1 MISPRPITR
10 HYWLYLDGDIDER
23 VIHLYEHCF
32 IYQLD
37 RFLAEHYPTPPYPAS
52 CVSGESFLHY
62 IYLAV
67 DCRTNMVPAIDE
79 YVTRSGRAIP
89 DTVVRSCLGEV
100 EAELGARYTVMN
112 WMGLRDE
119 LDQLTRMRFIPSDQL
134 DRLIYTP
141 EPSEENCHRGLFR
154 MRHRPELFEKMTT
167 SLVVTNPTVAE
178 MIIFRLIAR
187 GVWWQTIRQTVA
199 DLGLY
204 PDGAIIDGSK
214 EQVTLRQSFL
224 LRRRPIHR
232 RIKQRLSSALA
243 LLPTPSQSS
252 LDGLATRLKE
262 LIDDRT
268 LIDIHSDLNVL
279 TGQAGVSSLLTA
291 ANIRRVLTKL
301 ELAEISYQ
309 PRREDDYTDKSP
321 SGGAS
326 R

>member
-10 HYWLYLDGDIDER
+10 HYWLYVDGDIDER

-37 RFLAEHYPTPPYPAS
+37 RFLAEHYPTPPYLAS
-52 CVSGESFLHY
+52 NVSGESFLHY

-67 DCRTNMVPAIDE
+67 DCRTDMVPVIDE
-79 YVTRSGRAIP
+79 CVAQSGRAIP

-100 EAELGARYTVMN
+100 EAELGARYTAMN
-112 WMGLRDE
+112 WIGLRAE
-119 LDQLTRMRFIPSDQL
+119 LDQLARMRFISSDQL
-134 DRLIYTP
+134 DQLIYTP
-141 EPSEENCHRGLFR
+141 EPNEENCHQGLFR
-154 MRHRPELFEKMTT
+154 MRRRPELFEKMTT

-178 MIIFRLIAR
+178 MIIFQLIAR
-187 GVWWQTIRQTVA
+187 SVWWQTIRQTVA
-199 DLGLY
+199 NLGLY
-204 PDGAIIDGSK
+204 PDGAIIDIFK

-232 RIKQRLSSALA
+232 QIKQRLSSALA
-243 LLPTPSQSS
+243 SLPTPSQSS

-262 LIDDRT
+262 LVDDRT
-268 LIDIHSDLNVL
+268 LIDIHDDLNVL
-279 TGQAGVSSLLTA
+279 TGQAGVSSLLTV
-291 ANIRRVLTKL
+291 ANIKQVLTRL
-301 ELAEISYQ
+301 ELAEISYR
-309 PRREDDYTDKSP
+309 PCREDDYTNKSP

>member
-10 HYWLYLDGDIDER
+10 HYWLYVDGDIDER

-37 RFLAEHYPTPPYPAS
+37 RFLAEHYPTPPYLAS
-52 CVSGESFLHY
+52 YVGGESFLHY
-62 IYLAV
+62 IYLTV
-67 DCRTNMVPAIDE
+67 DCCTDIVPAIDE
-79 YVTRSGRAIP
+79 YVAQSGQAIP
-89 DTVVRSCLGEV
+89 DTVVRSCLDEV
-100 EAELGARYTVMN
+100 EAELGTRYTVMN
-112 WMGLRDE
+112 WIGLRDE
-119 LDQLTRMRFIPSDQL
+119 LDQLARMRFIPSDQIDQL
-134 DRLIYTP
+134 VYTP
-141 EPSEENCHRGLFR
+141 EPNEENCHRGLFR
-154 MRHRPELFEKMTT
+154 MRRRPELFEKMTT
-167 SLVVTNPTVAE
+167 SLVVTNPTIAE

-187 GVWWQTIRQTVA
+187 GVWWQITRQTVA

-243 LLPTPSQSS
+243 SLPIPNQLL

-262 LIDDRT
+262 LVDDRT
-268 LIDIHSDLNVL
+268 LIDIYSDLNVL

-291 ANIRRVLTKL
+291 ANIRQVLTKL
-301 ELAEISYQ
+301 ELTEISYQ

>member
-1 MISPRPITR
+1 MISPRPIAR
-10 HYWLYLDGDIDER
+10 HYWLYVDGDIDER

-37 RFLAEHYPTPPYPAS
+37 WFLAEHYPTPPYLAS
-52 CVSGESFLHY
+52 YVSGESFLHY

-67 DCRTNMVPAIDE
+67 DCRTDMVPVVDE
-79 YVTRSGRAIP
+79 YVTQSGRAIP

-112 WMGLRDE
+112 WIGLRDE
-119 LDQLTRMRFIPSDQL
+119 LDQLARMRFIPSDQI
-134 DRLIYTP
+134 DQLIYTP
-141 EPSEENCHRGLFR
+141 EPNEENCHQGLFR
-154 MRHRPELFEKMTT
+154 MRRRPELFEKMTT

-178 MIIFRLIAR
+178 MIVFRLIAR

-204 PDGAIIDGSK
+204 PDDTIIDISK

-232 RIKQRLSSALA
+232 QIKQRLSSALA
-243 LLPTPSQSS
+243 SLPTPNQSS
-252 LDGLATRLKE
+252 SDGLVARLKE
-262 LIDDRT
+262 SIDDRT
-268 LIDIHSDLNVL
+268 LIDIYGDLNVL
-279 TGQAGVSSLLTA
+279 TGQAGARSLLTA
-291 ANIRRVLTKL
+291 ANIRQVLTKL
-301 ELAEISYQ
+301 ELTEISYQ
-309 PRREDDYTDKSP
+309 PCREDDYTDKSP

>member
-10 HYWLYLDGDIDER
+10 HYWLHVDGDIDER

-32 IYQLD
+32 IHQLD
-37 RFLAEHYPTPPYPAS
+37 RFLAERYPMPPYPAS
-52 CVSGESFLHY
+52 YVGGESFLHY

-67 DCRTNMVPAIDE
+67 DCCTDMVPAIDE
-79 YVTRSGRAIP
+79 YVTQSGRAIP

-100 EAELGARYTVMN
+100 EAELGTRYTVMN
-112 WMGLRDE
+112 WTGLRAE

-141 EPSEENCHRGLFR
+141 EPDEENCHRGLFR
-154 MRHRPELFEKMTT
+154 IRRRPELFEKMTT

-187 GVWWQTIRQTVA
+187 GVWWQMTRQAVA

-204 PDGAIIDGSK
+204 PNGAIVDGSK

-243 LLPTPSQSS
+243 SLPTPNQSS

-262 LIDDRT
+262 LTSDRT

-291 ANIRRVLTKL
+291 ANIRQVLTKL

>member
-1 MISPRPITR
+1 MISPQLITR
-10 HYWLYLDGDIDER
+10 HYWLCVDGDIDER

-37 RFLAEHYPTPPYPAS
+37 RFLAEHFPTPPHLAS

-67 DCRTNMVPAIDE
+67 DCRTDMVPVIDE
-79 YVTRSGRAIP
+79 YVTQSSRVISDAI
-89 DTVVRSCLGEV
+89 VRSCLGEV
-100 EAELGARYTVMN
+100 EAELGTRYTVMN
-112 WMGLRDE
+112 WIGLRDE
-119 LDQLTRMRFIPSDQL
+119 LDQLARMRFIPSDQI
-134 DRLIYTP
+134 DQLIYTP
-141 EPSEENCHRGLFR
+141 EPDEENCHRGLFR
-154 MRHRPELFEKMTT
+154 MRSRPELFEKMTT
-167 SLVVTNPTVAE
+167 SLVVTNPTIAE

-187 GVWWQTIRQTVA
+187 GAWWQITRQTVA

-204 PDGAIIDGSK
+204 PDGVIVDSSK
-214 EQVTLRQSFL
+214 EQVILRQSFL

-232 RIKQRLSSALA
+232 RIKQRLNSALA
-243 LLPTPSQSS
+243 SLPTPSQSS

-262 LIDDRT
+262 LIDNRT

-279 TGQAGVSSLLTA
+279 TGQAGVSSLLTV
-291 ANIRRVLTKL
+291 ANIKQVLTRL
-301 ELAEISYQ
+301 ELAEISYR
-309 PRREDDYTDKSP
+309 PCREDDYTDKSP

>member
-10 HYWLYLDGDIDER
+10 HYWLYVDGDIDER

-37 RFLAEHYPTPPYPAS
+37 RFLAEHYPTPPYLAS
-52 CVSGESFLHY
+52 NVSGESFLHY

-67 DCRTNMVPAIDE
+67 DCRTDMVPVIDE
-79 YVTRSGRAIP
+79 YVTQSGRAIP

-100 EAELGARYTVMN
+100 EAELGTRYTVMN
-112 WMGLRDE
+112 WMGLRAE
-119 LDQLTRMRFIPSDQL
+119 LDQLVRTRFIPSNQIDQ
-134 DRLIYTP
+134 LIYTP
-141 EPSEENCHRGLFR
+141 EPNEENCHQGLFR
-154 MRHRPELFEKMTT
+154 MRRRPELFEKMTT

-187 GVWWQTIRQTVA
+187 GVWWQITRQTVA

-204 PDGAIIDGSK
+204 PDGVIVDGSRG
-214 EQVTLRQSFL
+214 QVTLRQSFL

-243 LLPTPSQSS
+243 SLPTPNQSS

-291 ANIRRVLTKL
+291 ANIKQVLTKL
-301 ELAEISYQ
+301 ELAEISYR
-309 PRREDDYTDKSP
+309 PCREDGYTNKSP

>member
-10 HYWLYLDGDIDER
+10 HYWLCVDGDIDER

-37 RFLAEHYPTPPYPAS
+37 RFLAEHYPTPPYLAS
-52 CVSGESFLHY
+52 NVSGESFLHY
-62 IYLAV
+62 IYLAA
-67 DCRTNMVPAIDE
+67 DCRTDMVPVIDE
-79 YVTRSGRAIP
+79 YVTQSGRAIP

-100 EAELGARYTVMN
+100 EAELGTRYTVMN
-112 WMGLRDE
+112 WTGLRAE
-119 LDQLTRMRFIPSDQL
+119 LDQLARMRFIPSDQI
-134 DRLIYTP
+134 DQLIYTP
-141 EPSEENCHRGLFR
+141 EPDEENCHRGLFR
-154 MRHRPELFEKMTT
+154 MRRRPELFEKMTT
-167 SLVVTNPTVAE
+167 SLVVTNPTIAE

-187 GVWWQTIRQTVA
+187 GVWWQITRQTVA

-204 PDGAIIDGSK
+204 PDGVIVNSSK
-214 EQVTLRQSFL
+214 EQVILRQSFL
-224 LRRRPIHR
+224 LRRRPIHH

-243 LLPTPSQSS
+243 SLLIPSQSS
-252 LDGLATRLKE
+252 LDGLDTRLKE
-262 LIDDRT
+262 LVDDRT

-279 TGQAGVSSLLTA
+279 TGQAGARSLLTA
-291 ANIRRVLTKL
+291 ANIRQVLTKL
-301 ELAEISYQ
+301 ELTEINYQ

>member
-10 HYWLYLDGDIDER
+10 HYWLYVDGDIDER

-32 IYQLD
+32 IHQLD
-37 RFLAEHYPTPPYPAS
+37 RFLAEHYPMPPYPAS
-52 CVSGESFLHY
+52 YVGGESFLHY

-67 DCRTNMVPAIDE
+67 DCHTDMVPVIDE
-79 YVTRSGRAIP
+79 YVTQSGRVISDA
-89 DTVVRSCLGEV
+89 VVRSCLGEV
-100 EAELGARYTVMN
+100 EAELGTRYTVMN

-119 LDQLTRMRFIPSDQL
+119 LDQLARMRFIPSNQIDQ
-134 DRLIYTP
+134 LIYTP
-141 EPSEENCHRGLFR
+141 EPNEENCHQGLFR
-154 MRHRPELFEKMTT
+154 MRRRPELFEKMTT

-199 DLGLY
+199 NLGLY
-204 PDGAIIDGSK
+204 PDGAIIDISK

-224 LRRRPIHR
+224 LRRRPIHH

-243 LLPTPSQSS
+243 SLPTPSQSS
-252 LDGLATRLKE
+252 LDGLTTRLKE
-262 LIDDRT
+262 LVDDRT
-268 LIDIHSDLNVL
+268 LIDIHGDLNVL

-291 ANIRRVLTKL
+291 ANIKQVLTRL

-309 PRREDDYTDKSP
+309 PCREDDYTDKSP

>member
-10 HYWLYLDGDIDER
+10 HYWLYVDGDIDER

-37 RFLAEHYPTPPYPAS
+37 RFLAEHYPTPPYLAS

-67 DCRTNMVPAIDE
+67 DCRTDMVPVIDE
-79 YVTRSGRAIP
+79 YVTQSGRAIP

-100 EAELGARYTVMN
+100 EAELGTRYTVMN
-112 WMGLRDE
+112 WIGLRAE
-119 LDQLTRMRFIPSDQL
+119 LDQLARMRFISSDRIDQ
-134 DRLIYTP
+134 LIYTP
-141 EPSEENCHRGLFR
+141 EPNEENCHRGLFQ

-204 PDGAIIDGSK
+204 PDGAIIDSSK

-224 LRRRPIHR
+224 LRRRPIHH

-243 LLPTPSQSS
+243 SLPTPSQSS

-268 LIDIHSDLNVL
+268 SIDIHSDLNVL

-291 ANIRRVLTKL
+291 ANIRQVLIKL
-301 ELAEISYQ
+301 ELTEISYR
-309 PRREDDYTDKSP
+309 PCREDDYTNKSP

>member
-1 MISPRPITR
+1 MISSRPITR
-10 HYWLYLDGDIDER
+10 HYWLHVDGDIDER

-32 IYQLD
+32 IHQLD
-37 RFLAEHYPTPPYPAS
+37 RFLAEHYPMPPYPAS
-52 CVSGESFLHY
+52 NVSGESFLHY

-67 DCRTNMVPAIDE
+67 DCRTDMVPVIDE
-79 YVTRSGRAIP
+79 YVAQSGRAIP
-89 DTVVRSCLGEV
+89 DTVLRSCLGEV
-100 EAELGARYTVMN
+100 EAELGARYTAMN
-112 WMGLRDE
+112 WIGLRAE
-119 LDQLTRMRFIPSDQL
+119 LDQLARMRFIPSDQI
-134 DRLIYTP
+134 DQLIYTP
-141 EPSEENCHRGLFR
+141 EPNEENCHQGLFR

-178 MIIFRLIAR
+178 MIVFRLIAW

-204 PDGAIIDGSK
+204 PDDTIIDISK
-214 EQVTLRQSFL
+214 EQITLRQSFL

-232 RIKQRLSSALA
+232 QIKQRLSSALA
-243 LLPTPSQSS
+243 SLPTPNQLL
-252 LDGLATRLKE
+252 LDGLAIRLKE
-262 LIDDRT
+262 SIDDRT

-291 ANIRRVLTKL
+291 ANIKQVLTKL
-301 ELAEISYQ
+301 ELAEISYR
-309 PRREDDYTDKSP
+309 PCREDDYTNKSP

>member
-1 MISPRPITR
+1 MISPRPIAR
-10 HYWLYLDGDIDER
+10 HYWLCVDGDIDER

-37 RFLAEHYPTPPYPAS
+37 RFLAEHYPTPPYLTS
-52 CVSGESFLHY
+52 NVSGESFLHY
-62 IYLAV
+62 IYLAI
-67 DCRTNMVPAIDE
+67 DCCTDIVPAIDE
-79 YVTRSGRAIP
+79 YVTQSGRAIP

-112 WMGLRDE
+112 WIGLRAE
-119 LDQLTRMRFIPSDQL
+119 LDQLARMRFIPSDQIG
-134 DRLIYTP
+134 RLIYTP
-141 EPSEENCHRGLFR
+141 EPDEENCHRGLFR
-154 MRHRPELFEKMTT
+154 MRRWPELFEKMTT

-187 GVWWQTIRQTVA
+187 GVWWQTVRQTVA

-204 PDGAIIDGSK
+204 PNGAIVDGSK

-243 LLPTPSQSS
+243 SLPTPNQLL
-252 LDGLATRLKE
+252 LDGLAIRLKE
-262 LIDDRT
+262 SIDDRT

-291 ANIRRVLTKL
+291 ANIKQVLTKL
-301 ELAEISYQ
+301 ELAEISYR
-309 PRREDDYTDKSP
+309 PCREDDYTNKSP

>member
-1 MISPRPITR
+1 MISPRPIIR
-10 HYWLYLDGDIDER
+10 HYWLYVDGDIDER

-37 RFLAEHYPTPPYPAS
+37 RFLAEHYPTPPYLAS

-67 DCRTNMVPAIDE
+67 DCCTDMVPVIDE
-79 YVTRSGRAIP
+79 YVTQSDQAIP
-89 DTVVRSCLGEV
+89 DVVVRSCLGEV
-100 EAELGARYTVMN
+100 EAELGTRYTVMN
-112 WMGLRDE
+112 WMGMRAE
-119 LDQLTRMRFIPSDQL
+119 LDQLVRTRFIPSNQIDQ
-134 DRLIYTP
+134 LIYTP
-141 EPSEENCHRGLFR
+141 EPNEENCHRGLFR
-154 MRHRPELFEKMTT
+154 MRRRPELFEKMTT
-167 SLVVTNPTVAE
+167 ILVVTNPTVAE

-187 GVWWQTIRQTVA
+187 GVWWQMTRQTVA

-204 PDGAIIDGSK
+204 PNGAIIDGSK

-243 LLPTPSQSS
+243 SLPIPNQLL

-262 LIDDRT
+262 LVDDRT
-268 LIDIHSDLNVL
+268 LIDIYSDLNVL

-291 ANIRRVLTKL
+291 ANIRQVLTKL
-301 ELAEISYQ
+301 ELTEISYQ